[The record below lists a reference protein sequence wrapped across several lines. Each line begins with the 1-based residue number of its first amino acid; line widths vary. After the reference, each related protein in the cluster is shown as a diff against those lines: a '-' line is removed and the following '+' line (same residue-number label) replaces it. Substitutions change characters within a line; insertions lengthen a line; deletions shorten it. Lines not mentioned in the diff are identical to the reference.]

1 MAYLGDCVEVSRFLY
16 ADPETR
22 KGRAK
27 DILGMLREADRS
39 GVSFGPNDDRWIKE
53 KLPEMQLAVSS
64 IEVTRRIAEEGSVSG
79 AVQSLERDVALAKGR
94 RTQADMR
101 ALSTALESYAVSY
114 GKYPASGDVGKL
126 GADLTPTHIKVMP
139 RVDGWGNPYKI
150 EISSTRNDYRIT
162 SAGADGV
169 FDVRPAL
176 AASPTGVDIPRP
188 RPGPKNGPGDDPG
201 TDLVLENGV
210 FVRWWKGS
218 PTPAGSESLIAG
230 TNTKR

>member
-1 MAYLGDCVEVSRFLY
+1 VACLSDSVEVSRFLY

-64 IEVTRRIAEEGSVSG
+64 MKVTRRIAEEGSVSG

-114 GKYPASGDVGKL
+114 GKYPASGDVESSG
-126 GADLTPTHIKVMP
+126 PT
-139 RVDGWGNPYKI
+139 
-150 EISSTRNDYRIT
+150 
-162 SAGADGV
+162 
-169 FDVRPAL
+169 
-176 AASPTGVDIPRP
+176 
-188 RPGPKNGPGDDPG
+188 
-201 TDLVLENGV
+201 
-210 FVRWWKGS
+210 
-218 PTPAGSESLIAG
+218 
-230 TNTKR
+230 